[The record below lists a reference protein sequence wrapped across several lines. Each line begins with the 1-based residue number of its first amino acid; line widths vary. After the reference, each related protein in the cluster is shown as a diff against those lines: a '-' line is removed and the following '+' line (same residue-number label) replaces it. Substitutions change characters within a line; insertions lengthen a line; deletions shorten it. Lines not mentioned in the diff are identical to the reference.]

1 MLLRGKNGEKI
12 YLTLEGDN
20 RKKDNW
26 FNVTINAHLP
36 NLSWK
41 ASDRCLQYQ
50 EIQSLI
56 NWLSEI
62 NQNQRTTI
70 TKEFIEPEIS
80 FKCLSQPD
88 DELKILRL
96 TFNHNLL
103 PENYSPKEKISSDI
117 TLKTKE
123 LNRIIRD
130 FEAVINA
137 NP

>member
-26 FNVTINAHLP
+26 FNVTVNAELP

-50 EIQSLI
+50 EIQGLI
-56 NWLSEI
+56 HWLSEI
-62 NQNQRTTI
+62 NQNVPTTV

-80 FKCLSQPD
+80 FKHLSKPD

-96 TFNHNLL
+96 AFNHNLL
-103 PENYSPKEKISSDI
+103 PENVSPKDEISIDI
-117 TLKTKE
+117 TVKTKE

-130 FEAVINA
+130 FETAINL